1 MSHPI
6 GPNSSSSSE
15 PLQIKSLKR
24 PREVD
29 EKGKEKQLDERVST
43 IFANRVKEEIEAHP
57 QFKAHLYN
65 YLQMEEG
72 DSESLAIFQFAKE
85 IFSLKLRPAGPLD
98 SNPAT
103 NR

>member
-6 GPNSSSSSE
+6 GPHSSSSSE

-43 IFANRVKEEIEAHP
+43 IFVNRVKEEIEAHP

-65 YLQMEEG
+65 
-72 DSESLAIFQFAKE
+72 
-85 IFSLKLRPAGPLD
+85 
-98 SNPAT
+98 
-103 NR
+103 